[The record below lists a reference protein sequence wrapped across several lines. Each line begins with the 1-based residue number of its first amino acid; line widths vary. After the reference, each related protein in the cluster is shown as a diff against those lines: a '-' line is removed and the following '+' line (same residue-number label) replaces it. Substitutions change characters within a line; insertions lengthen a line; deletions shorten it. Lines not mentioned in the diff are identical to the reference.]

1 MTPFDLQPLSLY
13 TFMHTWSLIINS
25 RHYVVRSIGLAIA
38 CEAVRHVETVV
49 PNLLLG
55 WRNILFSKSLLALTL
70 RYLGSPVG
78 VGVVQRWASI

>member
-55 WRNILFSKSLLALTL
+55 
-70 RYLGSPVG
+70 
-78 VGVVQRWASI
+78 